1 MYMKNHKHTSTYNYT
16 YRFIQRKGQYFWR
29 WEYRSM
35 WEKFRK
41 NIYLILNDY
50 RGRVIWISSSKS
62 LRLFC
67 GFWWRLN
74 FKKKGGYTWLIARSH
89 LEVATREKKKNI
101 KINSDEKRAIF
112 THQLPTAPRLTM
124 GFPNICCIYF
134 NKLIVSV

>member
-1 MYMKNHKHTSTYNYT
+1 MKNHKHTSTYNYT

-89 LEVATREKKKNI
+89 LEVATRGKKKEHKNQLRWKTRDFHTPVAYCTEVDDGI
-101 KINSDEKRAIF
+101 SEYLLYIF
-112 THQLPTAPRLTM
+112 
-124 GFPNICCIYF
+124 
-134 NKLIVSV
+134 